1 VRHDAALAFLK
12 NSLLFCCVLIS
23 RIRIAMF
30 LKNVRLTN
38 FKCHESL
45 FMDFATG
52 EEGKSPV
59 RKTTFLVGEN
69 GTGKTALLQA
79 IALVTAGSE
88 ALRTIPGL
96 PDNFIQAKKRF
107 CAIEATITTAQGE
120 ERKLSLR
127 LERGQSLAQIVSNA
141 KTSLAPM
148 DAALRHTERSYFTAG
163 YGSSRRL
170 DTGNTTTA
178 RRDKAT
184 ARFAAIRSLFN
195 EDASFRPLDALADA
209 VKDGGGTAGVNALR
223 DALNT
228 FLPLEVRFKG
238 FARNG
243 SGLQFD
249 TPDGLLPLSLLS
261 NGYQQT
267 VAWVSDLVY
276 HLTRTFGDYQ
286 NPLAARG
293 LLLIDEIDLHLHPA
307 WQRQIHAFLT
317 HGLPNMQVIATTYS
331 PLTAQQAGR
340 DELYALRRDEAG
352 KIALVPFIG
361 DPSWMLL
368 HQLLMSPMFGLETD
382 ESVKAESEKAAA
394 RSKALRGRKAA
405 MPAKAAGASSMTSA
419 AKPEQAGKVNTRTNS
434 TTDAADISLLQQ
446 INSALKS
453 ANDKG
458 SKP

>member
-1 VRHDAALAFLK
+1 
-12 NSLLFCCVLIS
+12 
-23 RIRIAMF
+23 MF

-45 FMDFATG
+45 AMDFATG
-52 EEGKSPV
+52 DGKNPL

-88 ALRTIPGL
+88 ALRAIPGL

-107 CAIEATITTAQGE
+107 CEIEATITTAQGE
-120 ERKLSLR
+120 ERSLSLR
-127 LERGQSLAQIVSNA
+127 LERGQTIAQIVASA

-163 YGSSRRL
+163 YGSGRRL
-170 DTGNTTTA
+170 DTGTPA
-178 RRDKAT
+178 RRSDKST

-195 EDASFRPLDALADA
+195 EDALFRPLDELANA
-209 VKDGGGTAGVNALR
+209 VRNGGGTAGVNALR

-228 FLPLEVRFKG
+228 FLPLEVRFRG

-243 SGLQFD
+243 SGLQFE
-249 TPDGLLPLSLLS
+249 TPDGLLPLALLS

-276 HLTRTFGDYQ
+276 HITRTFGDYK

-307 WQRQIHAFLT
+307 WQRQIHSFLT
-317 HGLPNMQVIATTYS
+317 QGLPNMQVIATTYS

-368 HQLLMSPMFGLETD
+368 HQLLMSPMFGIETD
-382 ESVKAESEKAAA
+382 ESVKVETQKSAA
-394 RSKALRGRKAA
+394 RKKALSGRGATTKAT
-405 MPAKAAGASSMTSA
+405 KASVSARAGAARPSA
-419 AKPEQAGKVNTRTNS
+419 SGASKVNTRSNS
-434 TTDAADISLLQQ
+434 AADPEDIALLQQ

-453 ANDKG
+453 SSQNTKDSEA
-458 SKP
+458 

>member
-1 VRHDAALAFLK
+1 
-12 NSLLFCCVLIS
+12 
-23 RIRIAMF
+23 
-30 LKNVRLTN
+30 
-38 FKCHESL
+38 
-45 FMDFATG
+45 MDFSTG
-52 EEGKSPV
+52 SDGKSAV

-88 ALRTIPGL
+88 ALRSVPGL

-107 CAIEATITTAQGE
+107 CEIEATIVTAQGE
-120 ERKLSLR
+120 ERDLKLR
-127 LERGQSLAQIVSNA
+127 MERGESIAEIVKGARASA
-141 KTSLAPM
+141 APM

-163 YGSSRRL
+163 YGSGRRL
-170 DTGNTTTA
+170 DGGRTKGGQ
-178 RRDKAT
+178 RDKST

-195 EDASFRPLDALADA
+195 EDALLRPLDEIANG
-209 VKDGGGTAGVNALR
+209 VKAKGGNAGVSALR

-243 SGLQFD
+243 SLQFD
-249 TPDGLLPLSLLS
+249 TPDGVLPLSLLS

-267 VAWVSDLVY
+267 VAWVSDLIF
-276 HLTRTFGDYQ
+276 HITATFGEYK

-307 WQRQIHAFLT
+307 WQRQIHTFLT
-317 HGLPNMQVIATTYS
+317 QGLPNMQVIATTYS

-340 DELYALRRDEAG
+340 DELYAFRRNEQG
-352 KIALVPFIG
+352 KIELVPFVG

-382 ESVKAESEKAAA
+382 ESIKVETQKSAARNNVKSGRKSTRPGKNMRMGASAAA
-394 RSKALRGRKAA
+394 
-405 MPAKAAGASSMTSA
+405 PPTS
-419 AKPEQAGKVNTRTNS
+419 VNTRPNS
-434 TTDAADISLLQQ
+434 TTEPADIDLLQQ
-446 INSALKS
+446 INQALRSSAQNENENK
-453 ANDKG
+453 A
-458 SKP
+458 